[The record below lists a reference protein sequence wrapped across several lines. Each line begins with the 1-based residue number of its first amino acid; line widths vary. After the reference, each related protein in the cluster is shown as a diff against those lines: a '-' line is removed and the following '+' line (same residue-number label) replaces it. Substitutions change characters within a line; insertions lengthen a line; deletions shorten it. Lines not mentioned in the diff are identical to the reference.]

1 VTDAGAGGG
10 AVITLLL
17 SLAVRLHYVGVRYF
31 VVVAGAVYF
40 ERSTSI
46 LSAELPLQKERKTAF
61 AK

>member
-17 SLAVRLHYVGVRYF
+17 SLAVRLHYVGELYL
-31 VVVAGAVYF
+31 VVAGAVYF

-46 LSAELPLQKERKTAF
+46 VRAELPLQKERKTAF
-61 AK
+61 DK